1 MAKWSARNPW
11 SARIFLVTAHL
22 LLTLLAFK
30 IGGWLFDLQFQLS
43 PLLLWGS
50 IVLAVFIFLYYPSKK
65 TGFQGFAW
73 RKTCD
78 GLLAVCTF
86 LMILQQ
92 SNQSH
97 ASNQAPLLQAFTG
110 RSLASFP
117 TASIKPT
124 PSVKNNLTSKAR
136 NYFGKLLKWNSKKQL
151 LEKKFNRII
160 KTGKSPTPAEKAL
173 YTVLGII
180 GAVLLF
186 YLVAL
191 AACSLSCNGAET
203 AGTIVAI
210 VGISGIIFLLV
221 LLFRHLYKKRPE
233 ETETAI

>member
-1 MAKWSARNPW
+1 MSPLLNPYTIVRWSARNPW
-11 SARIFLVTAHL
+11 PARFFLVTAHMM
-22 LLTLLAFK
+22 LTLLAFK
-30 IGGWLFDLQFQLS
+30 MGGWLFDLQIQVSSIF
-43 PLLLWGS
+43 LWGS
-50 IVLAVFIFLYYPSKK
+50 ILLAVFLFLSYPSKK
-65 TGFQGFAW
+65 MGYQGFTW

-86 LMILQQ
+86 LMVLHQ
-92 SNQSH
+92 SNQSL
-97 ASNQAPLLQAFTG
+97 ATGKAPLIQAFT
-110 RSLASFP
+110 SQSIASF
-117 TASIKPT
+117 AA
-124 PSVKNNLTSKAR
+124 PSVKPATTAKTKLKLKTR
-136 NYFGKLLKWNSKKQL
+136 NFIGKW
-151 LEKKFNRII
+151 LERKFN
-160 KTGKSPTPAEKAL
+160 KSAQKGKSPTPAEKAL

-180 GAVLLF
+180 GAVFLF

-233 ETETAI
+233 ETAPAV